1 MIADVRIGSIASI
14 SAYPHD
20 VRFTPDSD
28 QKADMSGC
36 PLSANMLK
44 KSNFASDR
52 KFAEALVRSSRIYV
66 GDLITNAIL
75 NGRPSQVPYR
85 ALH

>member
-1 MIADVRIGSIASI
+1 MVPIV
-14 SAYPHD
+14 
-20 VRFTPDSD
+20 
-28 QKADMSGC
+28 
-36 PLSANMLK
+36 LK